1 MNENNNISTN
11 TVKRTKNKK
20 FNFIDALL
28 IVVAVT
34 VAATLVYV
42 FLPSSFFKKLFS
54 LSTNVG
60 NSDAANNQINKK
72 LPV

>member
-1 MNENNNISTN
+1 MNENTNISTN

-34 VAATLVYV
+34 VAATLIPDLYSVAPMISPMSYSIATDSEREI
-42 FLPSSFFKKLFS
+42 SSI
-54 LSTNVG
+54 LSG
-60 NSDAANNQINKK
+60 
-72 LPV
+72 